1 MAVKRTSE
9 VIRVPL
15 ADSTNNNTMSEVV
28 GNKTDTHDG
37 DSIYAKVK
45 RLDEHIHTAAYA
57 YPTLAAGVTVTGSDT
72 VDIAIFYHTY

>member
-28 GNKTDTHDG
+28 
-37 DSIYAKVK
+37 AKV
-45 RLDEHIHTAAYA
+45 ASS
-57 YPTLAAGVTVTGSDT
+57 TGSDT